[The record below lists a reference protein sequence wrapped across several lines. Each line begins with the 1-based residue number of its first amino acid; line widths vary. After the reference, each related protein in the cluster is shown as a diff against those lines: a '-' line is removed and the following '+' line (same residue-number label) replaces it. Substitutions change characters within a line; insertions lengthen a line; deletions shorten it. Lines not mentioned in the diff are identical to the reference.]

1 MSVLGEWHERNL
13 DAALAYAALGWKIFP
28 VYGIREDGSCSCGNR
43 SCPSEGKH
51 PAAGKGWPAIA
62 TSDPEQIRRWF
73 GGELLRNIGVYLEG
87 SGLIVIDV
95 DGPSALAKFKQLFG
109 DATSPLVA
117 RTGRGEGGYHLYF
130 SRGDIDAAKVSAHG
144 IEFRTGEHLVV
155 LPPGRH
161 VSGREYGWLKGD
173 PIEEAASLPQP
184 PRSIVEWA
192 IEVKA
197 GEAKKEKKNGEE
209 SVAKW
214 APSVR
219 IGEGGG
225 RRNHLVPWAGSF
237 VAKGVDDEAL
247 LGELLGVLS
256 GHHHD
261 PPLPSD
267 EIAALAKD
275 AVKRWQS
282 WPDLQPLAAVPSA
295 PGFPA
300 EALPDWLRAYC
311 EAWAAA
317 SQTPVDASAVLVLG
331 VLATIAQGRL
341 SVRVLPD
348 WVEPAMLHVMLVMES
363 GMKKSPTFKA
373 AFSPVETAEIMLA
386 NQHRD
391 MHARALAE
399 MGIAKRRA
407 ETAMKKAANAA
418 GDHRHEAEAE
428 CHTAD
433 EALRLAEE
441 LVKETTPPRFFTD
454 NVTSEGLAVLQAAH
468 GRFTIASAEG
478 DWWSIFAG
486 MYSDGVLQSD
496 SLTKGWSGERMTVDR
511 KSAPPIIIPEARLS
525 MVVANQRHVL
535 QEIEKKP
542 GARERG
548 ILARILKSAP
558 PTMRGYRNVTD
569 PPSVPPEIRSGYQ
582 GRMERLLHELV
593 ERDPL
598 EIALTP
604 EAAVAFTRL
613 RQRHEAESR
622 PAGRMHD
629 LTGWAE
635 KWPGQVARIALLLH
649 LATADPNDLEST
661 LGRGISLAALES
673 AITIGDYFTEQEIA
687 LTVEMSEP
695 EALKGARVLLD
706 WIRAECAARV
716 EVREVQRAKA
726 GTVALKNAEKVR
738 AALDYLHEHGYV
750 RPEEKPRRGE
760 TTLRWLVNPAA
771 FDLDNPDNPAPRV
784 SVVDVVNVA
793 EESESEEV
801 AA

>member
-28 VYGIREDGSCSCGNR
+28 VFSIREDGSCSCGH
-43 SCPSEGKH
+43 SACETAGKH
-51 PAAGKGWPAIA
+51 PAVKWQAAA
-62 TSDPEQIRRWF
+62 TSDSDQVRRWF
-73 GGELLRNIGVYLEG
+73 GGELVYNIGVHLER

-95 DGPSALAKFKQLFG
+95 DGPSALAKFKELFG
-109 DATSPLVA
+109 DVTTPLVA
-117 RTGRGEGGYHLYF
+117 RTGREKDGYHLYF
-130 SRGDIDAAKVSAHG
+130 SRGAIDVEKAAAHG

-161 VSGREYGWLKGD
+161 VTGREYGWVKGD
-173 PIEEAASLPQP
+173 PIEEGVSLPQP
-184 PRSIVEWA
+184 PRSVVEWA
-192 IEVKA
+192 IKVKA
-197 GEAKKEKKNGEE
+197 GEKKEKKNGEE
-209 SVAKW
+209 SVEKW

-261 PPLPSD
+261 PPLPSN

-275 AVKRWQS
+275 AVKRWES

-386 NQHRD
+386 NHHRD

-399 MGIAKRRA
+399 MGIAKRRVDS
-407 ETAMKKAANAA
+407 AMKKAASAA
-418 GDHRHEAEAE
+418 GDQRYEAEAE
-428 CHTAD
+428 CHSTV

-441 LVKETTPPRFFTD
+441 LVKATTPPRFFTD
-454 NVTSEGLAVLQAAH
+454 NVTAEGLAVLQAAH
-468 GRFTIASAEG
+468 ERFTIASAEG

-486 MYSDGVLQSD
+486 RYSDGALQSD
-496 SLTKGWSGERMTVDR
+496 PLTKGWSGERMTVDR
-511 KSAPPIIIPEARLS
+511 KHDPPIIIPEARLS

-535 QEIEKKP
+535 QEIEKTP

-558 PTMRGYRNVTD
+558 PTMRGYRNVID
-569 PPSVPPEIRSGYQ
+569 PPSVPPEIRSEYQ
-582 GRMERLLHELV
+582 GRMELLLHELV

-604 EAAVAFTRL
+604 EAAAAFTRL
-613 RQRHEAESR
+613 RQRHETESR

-673 AITIGDYFTEQEIA
+673 AITIGDYFTKQEIA

-793 EESESEEV
+793 EESGSGEV